1 MESFIANKENTYEGA
16 RGDGLHLSD
25 HRKFNSIDTEDTP
38 CLDENYAS
46 GEPKENQIYCSTSSS
61 TFIVSPSINTTDTAT
76 NILVLNDES
85 ADQHHWIRQYGR
97 SLIILT
103 GILFVSIIVITTVF
117 LH

>member
-1 MESFIANKENTYEGA
+1 MKSFIANKENTYEGA

-25 HRKFNSIDTEDTP
+25 HRKFNSIDTEDISY
-38 CLDENYAS
+38 LNENYAS
-46 GEPKENQIYCSTSSS
+46 GEPKENQICCSTSSS
-61 TFIVSPSINTTDTAT
+61 TFIVSPSVDTANTAT

-85 ADQHHWIRQYGR
+85 TDQHHWIREHGR

-103 GILFVSIIVITTVF
+103 GILFISIIVITTVF